1 MREKIL
7 FIYYFII
14 SHYILISFT
23 QQIPFVSNSN
33 YYQRQGIL
41 DFSPPPSTQ
50 CQHTQTN
57 TKVFK
62 LKHILHHGTT
72 PSNRHLFRQLNIN
85 DIEKD
90 PLHPTAI
97 TFNEHVI
104 NSINVDGSEG
114 TGEMNVKN
122 LQVKE
127 VPNAKDKTTVLSM
140 AKMSYDAYI
149 ELEPLKDHWIDLE
162 DWDTI
167 PFGWEKDGVRGYVF
181 SDSENKTI
189 IVAIKGTSLS
199 YLPYGGGP
207 ISKNDKFNDN
217 LMFSCCCAKID
228 ITWKGVCG
236 CYKSGWNCDNTC
248 LHKESNVEGSYF
260 ISAKIIYEKVKKD
273 FPDSDIWLTGHS
285 LGGSL
290 ASLLA
295 LNNSLPAFT
304 YQTPGELLYAK
315 RLGLITHDSHKL
327 PIYHFGHT
335 ADPIFMGVCNGRSSI
350 CYHWGFAM
358 ETKCHTGLSCV
369 YDTKSKLGWKSDIR
383 SHVVL
388 MRKIV
393 KIVNIGI
400 SYNKGL
406 SPSLVLIF

>member
-1 MREKIL
+1 MSRCNENFLIAMREKIL

-228 ITWKGVCG
+228 ITWKGRQ
-236 CYKSGWNCDNTC
+236 DNIR
-248 LHKESNVEGSYF
+248 K
-260 ISAKIIYEKVKKD
+260 
-273 FPDSDIWLTGHS
+273 GHS

-335 ADPIFMGVCNGRSSI
+335 ADPIFMGVCNGRTSI

-383 SHVVL
+383 SHG
-388 MRKIV
+388 IV
-393 KIVNIGI
+393 PFIEVIDNWNDITNGKDDVASCINEENCKDCQHWNFV
-400 SYNKGL
+400 
-406 SPSLVLIF
+406 